1 MKVANALVQHN
12 IPLAFT
18 DHLSPLMI
26 SIFPDSEVAKAF
38 SSTSTKTTCII
49 NGALAPHF
57 KSILVDSMKAGA
69 YSIAVDGSND
79 TGLQKMHPMTV
90 RVYEPSTGRIV
101 TRFMDNMCSTTGKMS
116 VLCCICIL
124 L

>member
-12 IPLAFT
+12 IPLAFI
-18 DHLSPLMI
+18 DHLSPLMR

-38 SSTSTKTTCII
+38 SSASTKTTYII

-69 YSIAVDGSND
+69 YSIAVDGSDD
-79 TGLQKMHPMTV
+79 TGLQKMNPMTV

-101 TRFMDNMCSTTGKMS
+101 TRFLDMCSTTGKMS